1 MGWYW
6 TQDKPVLKNMTA
18 DRKRESIEIC
28 IPSANLLC
36 VCVIWRPYHS
46 LFEPFTHQLQ
56 VVIRDF
62 FIYLS
67 MITFLHHNNKK
78 IHFTYLCAFNL
89 HVKAKA
95 EVNYL
100 NPFPIQV
107 KACDH
112 HSFCKVLL
120 LLPVKRMNPF
130 KCCYSYNSILYLPLF
145 AKIHYSF

>member
-6 TQDKPVLKNMTA
+6 TQDKPALKTRQQTERENEYKSASLQPIFSVFVSSDGHITVSLSRSRINSKFSSEISLYISAWSHFYITITRKYLLHICVL
-18 DRKRESIEIC
+18 
-28 IPSANLLC
+28 
-36 VCVIWRPYHS
+36 
-46 LFEPFTHQLQ
+46 
-56 VVIRDF
+56 
-62 FIYLS
+62 
-67 MITFLHHNNKK
+67 
-78 IHFTYLCAFNL
+78 NL

-95 EVNYL
+95 AVNYL

-130 KCCYSYNSILYLPLF
+130 KCCYSYNSILYLPVF
-145 AKIHYSF
+145 AKIHHSF